1 MRLSLSKRSRYEE
14 FVAANGDGLVKLA
27 YAICGDRGRAEDAVQ
42 EALTRVYQRWSRLTD
57 PLAYARR
64 TAINA
69 TRDDWRRSVRADRAY
84 REVARVP
91 STRAT
96 DPQERLVTT
105 SALMDALDGLPHGQR
120 AVIVLRYGSQLSEA
134 ETAAALGITT
144 GTVKSQTARALARMR
159 EVLTPPEPATYEM
172 EIA

>member
-14 FVAANGDGLVKLA
+14 FVAAHGDGLVKLA

-42 EALTRVYQRWSRLTD
+42 EALTRVYQRWSRVSD

-69 TRDDWRRSVRADRAY
+69 TRDDWRRSMRADRAH
-84 REVARVP
+84 REVARFP
-91 STRAT
+91 STNAD
-96 DPQERLVTT
+96 DPQERLVTN
-105 SALMDALDGLPHGQR
+105 SALMDALDELSHGQR

-144 GTVKSQTARALARMR
+144 GTVKSQSARALARMR
-159 EVLTPPEPATYEM
+159 EVLSAPETASYEM
-172 EIA
+172 ELA

>member
-1 MRLSLSKRSRYEE
+1 MRLALSKRGRFEE
-14 FVAANGDGLVKLA
+14 FVAANGDGLVRLA

-42 EALTRVYQRWSRLTD
+42 EALTRVYERWSRVTD

-69 TRDDWRRSVRADRAY
+69 TRDDWRRSMRADRAH
-84 REVARVP
+84 REVACRGL
-91 STRAT
+91 SDAEE
-96 DPQERLVTT
+96 PQERWVAN
-105 SALMDALDGLPHGQR
+105 SALMGALDGLPHGQR

-134 ETAAALGITT
+134 ETAAALRVTT

-159 EVLTPPEPATYEM
+159 EVLTAAEAPTYEM
-172 EIA
+172 EMA